1 MGLFRT
7 HVRRLR
13 ESRNTSQRE
22 VGAFIQANTAFVCL
36 MEKGDRQASKEQ
48 VLKLAEMFQMDPDK
62 LLTLWLAER
71 ITLILQ
77 GESNGKKALRL
88 AEKELFKNTENE

>member
-7 HVRRLR
+7 HIRRLR

-48 VLKLAEMFQMDPDK
+48 VLKLAEMYQMDPDK
-62 LLTLWLAER
+62 LLTLWLAEK
-71 ITLILQ
+71 ITNILK
-77 GESNGKKALRL
+77 GEENAKKALRL
-88 AEKELFKNTENE
+88 AEKELFKTNE

>member
-7 HVRRLR
+7 HIRRLR

-36 MEKGDRQASKEQ
+36 MEKGDRQASREQ
-48 VLKLAEMFQMDPDK
+48 VLKLSEMYQMDPDK
-62 LLTLWLAER
+62 LLTLWLAEKV
-71 ITLILQ
+71 TNILQ
-77 GESNGKKALRL
+77 GEENARKALRL
-88 AEKELFKNTENE
+88 AEKELFKNNE